1 MMPRLSFPLLLALA
15 LLTASCGFKHEPMGD
30 LPAFPQTVRDGLNRE
45 IVIDKAPK
53 RIVSLDPGMTSAL
66 YSIGAGKLAVG
77 GSGKETYPHTALR
90 LPAMLAGDGTID
102 IKALKHALPDIILA
116 PASLVPTVDD
126 ANKLQLRVGASVY
139 VVRATSVA
147 GVENDIGELGL
158 MTGHADRARVVAN
171 RIQSRVDAVTRAV
184 AGLPRVKTFVDIGF
198 RFTIAPGDMPSDL
211 IRLADGLNV
220 AAEADPS
227 QAYTISQLRAAAP
240 EAYLSQT
247 EQGGA
252 TLAELRARK
261 GLADM
266 PAVQQ
271 KRVVEMPESTL
282 YEDGPRVGD
291 ALAAIA
297 RALHPG
303 IHITS

>member
-1 MMPRLSFPLLLALA
+1 MIPRLSIPLLLSLA
-15 LLTASCGFKHEPMGD
+15 LLTASCGFKHEPIGD

-45 IVIDKAPK
+45 IVIDQAPK

-66 YSIGAGKLAVG
+66 YSIGAGKLAAG
-77 GSGKETYPHTALR
+77 GSGKESYPRIALK

-126 ANKLQLRVGASVY
+126 ANKLQLEVGASVY

-147 GVENDIGELGL
+147 GVENDISELGL
-158 MTGHADRARVVAN
+158 MTGHANQARVVSN
-171 RIQSRVDAVTRAV
+171 RIQARVDAVTTAV
-184 AGLPRVKTFVDIGF
+184 AGQPRVTTFVDVGL
-198 RFTIAPGDMPSDL
+198 RFTIAPGEMPSDL

-227 QAYTISQLRAAAP
+227 QAYTISELKAAAP
-240 EAYLSQT
+240 EVYLSQAK
-247 EQGGA
+247 QGA
-252 TLAELRARK
+252 TLAELRAH
-261 GLADM
+261 GLGGL

-271 KRVVEMPESTL
+271 KRVIEVPESTL
-282 YEDGPRVGD
+282 YDDGPRVGD
-291 ALAAIA
+291 ALAQIA

-303 IHITS
+303 LQITS